1 MTNRSP
7 AIDAYIENAPG
18 FAKPILKHLRKVVH
32 AGCPNVEETLKW
44 RFPHFMYKGMFCGM
58 AAFKEHCTFGFWK
71 GDLIVKNGD
80 DEGMGQFGKIRSLSD
95 LPDEKTLVKYVRE
108 AVRLNDEGVKAP
120 RQMRP
125 KVKKP
130 LIVPDYLTAVLNRN
144 AKARE
149 TFENFS
155 YSHKKEYV
163 EWVTEAKQEETRKR
177 RLETALEWMSEGK
190 TRHWKYA
197 NC

>member
-1 MTNRSP
+1 MGTRNP
-7 AIDAYIENAPG
+7 VIEAYIDNASD

-32 AGCPNVEETLKW
+32 AGCPKVEETLKW

-71 GDLIVKNGD
+71 GALIVKNGD
-80 DEGMGQFGKIRSLSD
+80 DDGMGQFGKIRSLSD
-95 LPDEKTLVKYVRE
+95 LPDEKTLLNYVRE

-120 RQMRP
+120 RQIKS

-130 LIVPDYLTAVLNRN
+130 LVIPDYLTGVLKRN
-144 AKARE
+144 AKARAA
-149 TFENFS
+149 FENFS

-163 EWVTEAKQEETRKR
+163 EWITEAKQEETRKR
-177 RLETALEWMSEGK
+177 RLVTALEWMSEGK
-190 TRHWKYA
+190 TRNWKYES
-197 NC
+197 C

>member
-1 MTNRSP
+1 MANRSP
-7 AIDAYIENAPG
+7 AIDAYIENAPD

-95 LPDEKTLVKYVRE
+95 LPDEKTLLKYVRE

-120 RQMRP
+120 RQIKS
-125 KVKKP
+125 KVKKEKSQK
-130 LIVPDYLTAVLNRN
+130 L
-144 AKARE
+144 
-149 TFENFS
+149 S
-155 YSHKKEYV
+155 Y
-163 EWVTEAKQEETRKR
+163 
-177 RLETALEWMSEGK
+177 
-190 TRHWKYA
+190 
-197 NC
+197 

>member
-1 MTNRSP
+1 MGIRNP
-7 AIDAYIENAPG
+7 AIEAYIDKASD

-32 AGCPNVEETLKW
+32 AGCPKVEETLKW

-71 GDLIVKNGD
+71 GALIVKNGD
-80 DEGMGQFGKIRSLSD
+80 DDGMGQFGKIRSLSD
-95 LPDEKTLVKYVRE
+95 LPDEKTLLKYVRE

-120 RQMRP
+120 RQIKS

-130 LIVPDYLTAVLNRN
+130 LVIPDHLTALLKRN
-144 AKARE
+144 AKARAA
-149 TFENFS
+149 FENFS

-163 EWVTEAKQEETRKR
+163 EWITEAKQEETRER
-177 RLETALEWMSEGK
+177 RLVTALEWMSEGK
-190 TRHWKYA
+190 TRNWKYES
-197 NC
+197 C

>member
-1 MTNRSP
+1 MGTRNPS
-7 AIDAYIENAPG
+7 IDAYIANAAD
-18 FAKPILKHLRKVVH
+18 FAKPILKHLRKIVH
-32 AGCPNVEETLKW
+32 AGCPKAEETLKW

-80 DEGMGQFGKIRSLSD
+80 ENGMGQFGKITSLAD
-95 LPDEKTLVKYVRE
+95 LPGDKRLLKYVRE

-125 KVKKP
+125 KTKQELV
-130 LIVPDYLTAVLNRN
+130 IPDYFTAALKRN
-144 AKARE
+144 AKARA
-149 TFENFS
+149 TFNAFS

-163 EWVTEAKQEETRKR
+163 EWIAEAKQEETRKR
-177 RLETALEWMSEGK
+177 RLDTALEWMSEGK
-190 TRHWKYA
+190 ARNWKYE

>member
-1 MTNRSP
+1 MSTRSP
-7 AIDAYIENAPG
+7 AIDTYINNAAD

-32 AGCPNVEETLKW
+32 AGCPQVEETLKW

-80 DEGMGQFGKIRSLSD
+80 DEGMGQFGKIRLLSD
-95 LPDEKTLVKYVRE
+95 LPDEKTLLKYVRE

-120 RQMRP
+120 RQIRP

-130 LIVPDYLTAVLNRN
+130 LLVPEYLTAVLKRN

>member
-1 MTNRSP
+1 MGTRNP
-7 AIDAYIENAPG
+7 AIEAYIDKASD

-32 AGCPNVEETLKW
+32 AGCPKVEETLKW

-71 GDLIVKNGD
+71 GALIVKNGD
-80 DEGMGQFGKIRSLSD
+80 DNGMGQFGKIRSLSD
-95 LPDEKTLVKYVRE
+95 LPDEKTLLKYVRE

-120 RQMRP
+120 RQIKS

-130 LIVPDYLTAVLNRN
+130 LVIPDHLTALLKRN
-144 AKARE
+144 AKARAA
-149 TFENFS
+149 FENFS

-163 EWVTEAKQEETRKR
+163 EWITEAKQEETRKR
-177 RLETALEWMSEGK
+177 RLVTALEWMSEGK
-190 TRHWKYA
+190 TRNWKYES
-197 NC
+197 C

>member
-7 AIDAYIENAPG
+7 AIAAYIENAPD

-95 LPDEKTLVKYVRE
+95 LPDEKTLLKYVRE

-120 RQMRP
+120 RQIKS

-130 LIVPDYLTAVLNRN
+130 LVIPEYLAAALKRN
-144 AKARE
+144 GKARE

-190 TRHWKYA
+190 TRNWKYA

>member
-1 MTNRSP
+1 MGTRNP
-7 AIDAYIENAPG
+7 AIEAYIDKASD

-32 AGCPNVEETLKW
+32 AGCPKVEETLKW

-71 GDLIVKNGD
+71 GALIVKNGD
-80 DEGMGQFGKIRSLSD
+80 DNGMGQFGKIRSLSD
-95 LPDEKTLVKYVRE
+95 LPDEKTLLKYVRE

-120 RQMRP
+120 RQIKS

-130 LIVPDYLTAVLNRN
+130 LVIPDHLTALLKRN
-144 AKARE
+144 AKARAA
-149 TFENFS
+149 FENFS

-163 EWVTEAKQEETRKR
+163 EWITEAKQEETRER
-177 RLETALEWMSEGK
+177 RLVTALEWMSEGK
-190 TRHWKYA
+190 TRNWKYES
-197 NC
+197 C